1 MAAVRSALRLKQRR
15 LFRRLLPQK
24 LLLPR
29 LLRLWFRYVRSLCL
43 RPGHAPST
51 RHRHRLRRLQL
62 PLPTLTRLARESS
75 AASPSL
81 TAVHRADRAA
91 SRLVLKVALA
101 ASRIKVLPDN
111 SPAVLVPSIPRVPAL
126 PVPAQEAPA
135 VQVDLVVAQGLALV
149 LASVLL
155 APAVLE
161 PAQVDH
167 RLQARLRARRVPR
180 DRRVAVAV
188 SSIPRPKKAR

>member
-1 MAAVRSALRLKQRR
+1 V
-15 LFRRLLPQK
+15 
-24 LLLPR
+24 
-29 LLRLWFRYVRSLCL
+29 
-43 RPGHAPST
+43 
-51 RHRHRLRRLQL
+51 
-62 PLPTLTRLARESS
+62 
-75 AASPSL
+75 
-81 TAVHRADRAA
+81 DRAA

-101 ASRIKVLPDN
+101 ASRIKVVPDN
-111 SPAVLVPSIPRVPAL
+111 SQAVHVPSIPRVPAL
-126 PVPAQEAPA
+126 PAQAREAPA
-135 VQVDLVVAQGLALV
+135 VQVDLAVAQGLALV